1 MRCPHCDKAIS
12 QVGLLHM
19 KLDSISRF
27 FPEDIQ
33 DMANELIRKSQHFE
47 KMILGLMELSYRRGG
62 GDEPVDD
69 SILKE
74 VISSLEE

>member
-1 MRCPHCDKAIS
+1 MKCPHCDKDIS

-19 KLDSISRF
+19 KMDSISRF

-47 KMILGLMELSYRRGG
+47 KMILSLMELSYRRGG
-62 GDEPVDD
+62 GDEPVD

-74 VISSLEE
+74 VISSLEG

>member
-1 MRCPHCDKAIS
+1 MKCPHCDKDIS

-27 FPEDIQ
+27 FPDDIQ
-33 DMANELIRKSQHFE
+33 DMASELIRKSQHFE
-47 KMILGLMELSYRRGG
+47 RMILSLMELSYRRGG
-62 GDEPVDD
+62 GDEPVDS
-69 SILKE
+69 SILKG